1 MEQISRILLKFLNK
15 VLDLVIVLTLLTAAL
30 YCIYCIWDN
39 HQLYEET
46 GDFQEAVQKLRPEED
61 SPSFE
66 ELLAINP
73 DVAAW
78 VTLEGTAIDD
88 PILQGEDNL
97 EYLNQNA
104 YGEYAL
110 AGSIFLDARCDRSF
124 QSFYQLVYGHHME
137 KHRMFGDLDLYL
149 EEDFRREHHTGTL
162 MIPGQTYPLE
172 LVSVVKADAGSSLL
186 FEPENCEE
194 EPQAL
199 ASELLTDSIYVE
211 KKLLVE
217 AEAESERY
225 ALLALSTCSSEK
237 EEERIVVLWRYE
249 R

>member
-1 MEQISRILLKFLNK
+1 MEKISRSILKVLNK
-15 VLDLVIVLTLLTAAL
+15 ALDLVMGLVLVTAAL

-73 DVAAW
+73 DVVAW
-78 VTLEGTAIDD
+78 VTLEGTAIDE

-110 AGSIFLDARCDRSF
+110 AGSIFLDARSDKSF

-137 KHRMFGDLDLYL
+137 KHRMFGDLDQYL
-149 EEDFRREHHTGTL
+149 DDEFSEEHHTGTL
-162 MIPGQTYPLE
+162 MIPGKTYPLE
-172 LVSVVKADAGSSLL
+172 LVAVVKADAGSSLL
-186 FEPENCEE
+186 FEPEKCEE
-194 EPQAL
+194 EPESL
-199 ASELLTDSIYVE
+199 VSELLKEAVFVQKE
-211 KKLLVE
+211 LL
-217 AEAESERY
+217 AEAEKESEHY

>member
-1 MEQISRILLKFLNK
+1 MEKISRSILKVLNK
-15 VLDLVIVLTLLTAAL
+15 ALDLVMGLVLVTAAL

-73 DVAAW
+73 DVVAW
-78 VTLEGTAIDD
+78 VTLEGTAIDE

-110 AGSIFLDARCDRSF
+110 AGSIFLDARSDKSF

-137 KHRMFGDLDLYL
+137 KHRMFGDLELYL

-172 LVSVVKADAGSSLL
+172 LVAVVKADAGSSLL
-186 FEPENCEE
+186 FEPEKCEE
-194 EPQAL
+194 EPESL
-199 ASELLTDSIYVE
+199 VSELLKEAVFVQKE
-211 KKLLVE
+211 LL
-217 AEAESERY
+217 AEAEKESEHY

>member
-1 MEQISRILLKFLNK
+1 MERCVRKLLNK
-15 VLDLVIVLTLLTAAL
+15 ILDLVIGLTLLTAAL

-39 HQLYEET
+39 NQIYDEA
-46 GDFQEAVQKLRPEED
+46 GDFQKRVGELRPQEE

-78 VTLEGTAIDD
+78 VTLEGTAIDE

-97 EYLNQNA
+97 EYLNLNA

-110 AGSIFLDARCDRSF
+110 AGSIFLDVRCDKTF
-124 QSFYQLVYGHHME
+124 QSFYELVYGHHME

-149 EEDFRREHHTGTL
+149 DEDFSKEHHTGTL
-162 MIPGQTYPLE
+162 MIPGKTYSLE
-172 LVSVVKADAGSSLL
+172 LLAVIKADAGSSVL
-186 FEPENCEE
+186 FEPEKWETE
-194 EPQAL
+194 SEQLITEAMSDAVL
-199 ASELLTDSIYVE
+199 AHEELLYEIEKDRERNSI
-211 KKLLVE
+211 
-217 AEAESERY
+217 
-225 ALLALSTCSSEK
+225 LALSTCSSEK
-237 EEERIVVLWRYE
+237 EEERIVVLWHYE